1 MVNEKLCIIAG
12 DNEIMCRIDPELH
25 ETCVCEKRLW
35 SGCDEGKEY
44 KGYVYINTEGIK
56 TKEDFDY

>member
-1 MVNEKLCIIAG
+1 MFRDIAFMVNEKLCIIAG

-35 SGCDEGKEY
+35 SGCDDGKEIQR
-44 KGYVYINTEGIK
+44 VRLH
-56 TKEDFDY
+56 